1 MKRVSEVQREY
12 IIRFAMI
19 EDLDINVTAEIVGMN
34 PRTLKDWVRKEK
46 KRQVQDTPSEHPSV
60 IPLEPSYSSLERKI
74 NRLARLSKIRRR

>member
-46 KRQVQDTPSEHPSV
+46 KGKF
-60 IPLEPSYSSLERKI
+60 KI
-74 NRLARLSKIRRR
+74 HLLNTLALYH

>member
-19 EDLDINVTAEIVGMN
+19 EELDINVTAEIVGMN

-46 KRQVQDTPSEHPSV
+46 EKQVQNTPSEQPSV
-60 IPLEPSYSSLERKI
+60 IPLEPRVKTLERKFNNLVRI
-74 NRLARLSKIRRR
+74 SKIRRG